1 MEKLTV
7 EVAEITNRFQVD
19 QAKST
24 TEAHLVRSD
33 DRDEDRRRAQIVRR
47 LNESVGL
54 RFANAKFAH
63 YRTNSPAQE
72 KAVQVV
78 QAWAENYEANRA
90 KGAGM
95 LLYGPPGTGKD
106 HLAIAALRLIAI
118 KHGVDV
124 LWTHGLDLFAAMR
137 TGIQE
142 ESKEAEVLRPY
153 FAAGVLC
160 LSDPIPPAG
169 AVTPWQASQLGRI
182 IDRRWRMLRP
192 TIVTLNVRD
201 GEEAGDR
208 LGQAAVDRLKQD
220 AVCVA
225 CNWASFRKAAQ

>member
-1 MEKLTV
+1 MQAELKLLL
-7 EVAEITNRFQVD
+7 A

-24 TEAHLVRSD
+24 TEAHLDRSD
-33 DRDEDRRRAQIVRR
+33 DKAEIQRREANLRR

-54 RFANAKFAH
+54 RFANAKFST
-63 YRTNSPAQE
+63 YRTECVTQE
-72 KAVQVV
+72 TAKQVIRE
-78 QAWAENYEANRA
+78 WAENYEANKA
-90 KGAGM
+90 KGAGIVI
-95 LLYGPPGTGKD
+95 YGPPGTGKD

-118 KHGVDV
+118 KFGVDV